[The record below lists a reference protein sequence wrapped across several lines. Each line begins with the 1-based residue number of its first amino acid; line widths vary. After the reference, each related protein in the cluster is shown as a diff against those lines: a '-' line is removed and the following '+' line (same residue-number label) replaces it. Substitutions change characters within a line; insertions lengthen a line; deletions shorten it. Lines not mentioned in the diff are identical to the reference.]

1 MCSDPFP
8 GSDTDLFPR
17 LLRGCRSLSP
27 NAASR
32 VRVDPLGTAARVD
45 VQERRAAALTL
56 LPPPPHFMYLT
67 GLAGGLVDP
76 TSSSGSY
83 PSLLVSVDLDLA

>member
-1 MCSDPFP
+1 MLD
-8 GSDTDLFPR
+8 
-17 LLRGCRSLSP
+17 RSGLP
-27 NAASR
+27 VGVGEGGAER

-76 TSSSGSY
+76 TSSSGSF
-83 PSLLVSVDLDLA
+83 PSLCVRVDLALA